1 MAANVNEC
9 AVIVCDE
16 DNHYPVTN
24 KWKRGE
30 DYLLVLDQYLCLG
43 VDFSKD
49 CRWDTRIAK
58 IIEKI
63 KSKSCSETMT
73 CLEDLF
79 QCLKLQRRRQVSDI
93 ITFEEDS
100 RSFKNV
106 YFCGQP
112 NHGNGG
118 EKPEGGGEE
127 KRKIGVRSY
136 EGGAD
141 RHLNELAQC
150 PSYGQMYSTGSCT
163 Y

>member
-16 DNHYPVTN
+16 DNHNPVTN

-30 DYLLVLDQYLCLG
+30 DYLLVLDQYLYLG

-49 CRWDTRIAK
+49 CRWNTRIAK
-58 IIEKI
+58 KIEKG
-63 KSKSCSETMT
+63 KSQLGSDTMT

-79 QCLKLQRRRQVSDI
+79 QCLELQRRRQVSDI
-93 ITFEEDS
+93 MTFEEES
-100 RSFKNV
+100 RSFGNV
-106 YFCGQP
+106 DFCGKP

-118 EKPEGGGEE
+118 EKPEKGGEE
-127 KRKIGVRSY
+127 QRKIGVSSD